1 MNRNAALP
9 DELVESAIEGA
20 TVDWEGLASRAHGDE
35 HRLLD
40 HLRFVA
46 SLAALHRLD
55 PDEIGRDAEQWT
67 RLYGNVAKLPV
78 RPAVAAKTVALRPRH
93 WGHFELLEHVGEG
106 SFGEVYRARDTKL
119 LREVAIKLLKP
130 EAASDRSIRERVL
143 SEGRALAR
151 VDHPSVVRI
160 HSVEEHDGRIGLCME
175 YVRGKTFEDVLDEQG
190 PMSAQ
195 EAAHVGQE
203 VCRALAAV
211 HRVGLLHRDVKTR
224 NVMRAEG
231 GRIVLMDFGAG
242 MVTEAKAS
250 ARLTGTPVYLAPEV
264 LDGAPAT
271 PQSDLYSLGV
281 LLFRLVTLEYPV
293 TGSSMD
299 DLRLGH
305 RTGPRRHLADLRPN
319 LPGTFI
325 AAVESALDS
334 RPSRR
339 PASAGVLKRALAVDT
354 LSPPSLARR
363 LSWALALPTA
373 AALALLLY
381 VVGIPRDGP
390 TVASKG
396 SEPPRVVVFPLSS
409 APEAASE
416 AHELSRELIALFEQV
431 SAIRVISW
439 QTSRLLGSCDVARAV
454 RDFNATWIVC
464 GEQATPAAPTLG
476 LRVILASTGTT
487 VWVHSL
493 PGDRLSSSPAAPIA
507 RAALAK
513 MGISVTSEESKRLA
527 VRRAQSPQARQRYL
541 DARQLL
547 DGGAANVQNLST
559 ACRELDAATAA
570 DPGYAPAFVT
580 LAGCYTLLEEFGG
593 MPRQDARM
601 RVLAALEAA
610 RNLEPE
616 SPESLTHL
624 ANVRFYYDWDWNEAG
639 SLYRQALALGP
650 SSAFP
655 RERYAR
661 FLAAEGR
668 INEAVDT
675 ASEVERLNPIAA
687 STRALGIILY
697 YAGRYEEA
705 LAQYRAL
712 LAVSPNSTL
721 AWFGYGRFLAETG
734 DYESALEALRHA
746 TAKDPPTTYVA
757 EIARTYAAA
766 GRPDEARAV
775 LAKLP
780 TGWEETAPA
789 SAAYVAAALGDRDA
803 SFRLIDRAIAGR
815 HQPILWAKVDPRLK
829 MLRDDPRFL
838 TALRRIGIP
847 P

>member
-1 MNRNAALP
+1 VNRNAALP

-20 TVDWEGLASRAHGDE
+20 TVDWQGLASRADGE
-35 HRLLD
+35 QQRLLD
-40 HLRFVA
+40 HLRFVS

-55 PDEIGRDAEQWT
+55 PDEINGDAEQW
-67 RLYGNVAKLPV
+67 
-78 RPAVAAKTVALRPRH
+78 ALRYRQVTNLPARPPAATRTLAFPRQH
-93 WGHFELLEHVGEG
+93 WGHFELLERIGEG

-130 EAASDRSIRERVL
+130 EAASDRSIRTRVL

-151 VDHPSVVRI
+151 VDDPSVVRI

-175 YVRGKTFEDVLDEQG
+175 YVRGKTLEDVLDDQG
-190 PMSAQ
+190 PMSAP

-242 MVTEAKAS
+242 MVTDAGAT
-250 ARLTGTPVYLAPEV
+250 ARVTGTPVYLAPEV
-264 LDGAPAT
+264 LNGAPAT

-281 LLFRLVTLEYPV
+281 LLFRLVTSEYPV
-293 TGSSMD
+293 TGSSID

-305 RTGPRRHLADLRPN
+305 RTGPRRQLADLRPD
-319 LPGTFI
+319 LPATFI

-334 RPSRR
+334 RASNR
-339 PASAGVLKRALAVDT
+339 PASAGALKRALAVDT
-354 LSPPSLARR
+354 RARTWLPRR
-363 LSWALALPTA
+363 LAWTLALTSA

-381 VVGIPRDGP
+381 VVGLPREAGI
-390 TVASKG
+390 ASTS

-409 APEAASE
+409 SPAAASE
-416 AHELSRELIALFEQV
+416 ANELSRELIALFEQV

-439 QTSRLLGSCDVARAV
+439 QTARLLGPCDVARAI

-464 GEQATPAAPTLG
+464 GGQGTTPAPPLG

-487 VWVHSL
+487 VWEH
-493 PGDRLSSSPAAPIA
+493 SSPGERLASPGAAPIA

-513 MGISVTSEESKRLA
+513 MGISITPEESKRLA
-527 VRRAQSPQARQRYL
+527 VRRQQSPQARQRYL

-547 DGGAANVQNLST
+547 DGGPANVQNMST

-570 DPGYAPAFVT
+570 DSGYAPAFVT

-593 MPRQDARM
+593 IPRPTARTTI
-601 RVLAALEAA
+601 LAALQAA

-616 SPESLTHL
+616 SPESLTHF
-624 ANVRFYYDWDWNEAG
+624 ANVRFYYDWNWSEAE
-639 SLYRQALALGP
+639 SLYRQAVALGP
-650 SSAFP
+650 SSAFA

-668 INEAVDT
+668 INEAVET

-697 YAGRYEEA
+697 YASRYEDA
-705 LAQYRAL
+705 LAQYRAQ
-712 LAVSPNSTL
+712 LAVAPNSTV
-721 AWFGYGRFLAETG
+721 AWFGYGRVLAETG
-734 DYESALEALRHA
+734 DYEKALEAFRRA
-746 TAKDPPTTYVA
+746 TAIDPPATYVA

-766 GRPDEARAV
+766 GRPAEARAV

-780 TGWEETAPA
+780 QGWEETVPA

-803 SFRLIDRAIAGR
+803 TFRLIDRAIERR
-815 HQPILWAKVDPRLK
+815 HQPILWAKVDPRLR
-829 MLRDDPRFL
+829 MVRDDPRFL
-838 TALRRIGIP
+838 LALRRIGVP

>member
-1 MNRNAALP
+1 MNRNAALT
-9 DELVESAIEGA
+9 DEFVESAIEGG
-20 TVDWEGLASRAHGDE
+20 TVDWEGLASRAGDE
-35 HRLLD
+35 EQRLLV

-46 SLAALHRLD
+46 SLAELHRLD
-55 PDEIGRDAEQWT
+55 PDRIARHPEQWA
-67 RLYGNVAKLPV
+67 RRYGGVLNLPA
-78 RPAVAAKTVALRPRH
+78 RPAAAAQAVAPERRH

-106 SFGEVYRARDTKL
+106 AFGDVYRARDTKL

-130 EAASDRSIRERVL
+130 EVANDRSIRERVL
-143 SEGRALAR
+143 REGRALAR
-151 VDHPSVVRI
+151 VDHPNVVRI
-160 HSVEEHDGRIGLCME
+160 HSVEEHDGSLGLCME
-175 YVRGKTFEDVLDEQG
+175 YVRGKTLEDVLDEQG

-195 EAAHVGQE
+195 EAAHVGRE
-203 VCRALAAV
+203 VCSALAAV
-211 HRVGLLHRDVKTR
+211 HRVHLVHRDVKTH

-231 GRIVLMDFGAG
+231 GRIVLMDLGAG
-242 MVTEAKAS
+242 MVTDARAS

-281 LLFRLVTLEYPV
+281 LLFRLVTLTYPV
-293 TGSSMD
+293 TGSSID
-299 DLRLGH
+299 DLRLVH
-305 RTGPRRHLADLRPN
+305 RTGPRRQLADLRPD
-319 LPGTFI
+319 LPATFI
-325 AAVESALDS
+325 AAVESALD
-334 RPSRR
+334 PNAANR
-339 PASAGVLKRALAVDT
+339 PASAGLLKRALALDT
-354 LSPPSLARR
+354 RSPSSLARR
-363 LSWALALPTA
+363 LSWAAALTA
-373 AALALLLY
+373 ATVALLLY
-381 VVGIPRDGP
+381 VVGITRDGP
-390 TVASKG
+390 TSASRG
-396 SEPPRVVVFPLSS
+396 NEPFRVVVFPVSS
-409 APEAASE
+409 SPEATGE
-416 AHELSRELIALFEQV
+416 AQELSRELIVLLEQI

-439 QTSRLLGSCDVARAV
+439 ETSRLLGSCDVARAV
-454 RDFNATWIVC
+454 RDFKATWVLC
-464 GEQATPAAPTLG
+464 GEQATSAAPTVG

-487 VWVHSL
+487 VWVHSP
-493 PGDRLSSSPAAPIA
+493 PGDGVSSSRAAPIA

-513 MGISVTSEESKRLA
+513 MGISVTPEESTRLA
-527 VRRAQSPQARQRYL
+527 VRRQQSPQARQRYL

-559 ACRELDAATAA
+559 ACRALDAATAA

-593 MPRQDARM
+593 IPRQDARM
-601 RVLAALEAA
+601 RVLAALQAA

-616 SPESLTHL
+616 SPESLTYF
-624 ANVRFYYDWDWNEAG
+624 ANVRFYYDWNWNEAD
-639 SLYRQALALGP
+639 SVYRQALALGP

-668 INEAVDT
+668 INEAVET

-697 YAGRYEEA
+697 YAGQYEEA
-705 LAQYRAL
+705 LAQYRAR

-721 AWFGYGRFLAETG
+721 AWFGYGRVLAETG
-734 DYESALEALRHA
+734 DYQKALEALRQA
-746 TAKDPPTTYVA
+746 TASDPPPTYVA

-780 TGWEETAPA
+780 KGWEETVPA

-803 SFRLIDRAIAGR
+803 TFRWIDRAIDRR

-829 MLRDDPRFL
+829 TLRDDPRFL
-838 TALRRIGIP
+838 AALRRIGIP

>member
-1 MNRNAALP
+1 MNRNAALT
-9 DELVESAIEGA
+9 DELVESAIEGG
-20 TVDWEGLASRAHGDE
+20 TVDWEALASRAGDE
-35 HRLLD
+35 EQRLLV

-55 PDEIGRDAEQWT
+55 PDQIARDPEQWT
-67 RLYGNVAKLPV
+67 RRYGKVLNLPA
-78 RPAVAAKTVALRPRH
+78 RPAAAAKAVAPQRRH

-106 SFGEVYRARDTKL
+106 AFGEVYRARDRKL

-130 EAASDRSIRERVL
+130 EVANDNSIRERVL
-143 SEGRALAR
+143 REGRALAR
-151 VDHPSVVRI
+151 VDHPNVVRI
-160 HSVEEHDGRIGLCME
+160 HSVEEHDGTLGLCME
-175 YVRGKTFEDVLDEQG
+175 YVRGKTLEDVLDEQG

-203 VCRALAAV
+203 MCSALAAV
-211 HRVGLLHRDVKTR
+211 HRVHLVHRDVKTH

-231 GRIVLMDFGAG
+231 GRIVLMDLGAG
-242 MVTEAKAS
+242 MVTDARAS

-281 LLFRLVTLEYPV
+281 LLFRLVTQKYPV
-293 TGSSMD
+293 TGSSLD
-299 DLRLGH
+299 DLRLVH
-305 RTGPRRHLADLRPN
+305 RTGPRLQLADLRPD
-319 LPGTFI
+319 LPATFI
-325 AAVESALDS
+325 AAVESALD
-334 RPSRR
+334 PDATKR
-339 PASAGVLKRALAVDT
+339 PASAGLLKRVLAADT
-354 LSPPSLARR
+354 RSPSSLARR
-363 LSWALALPTA
+363 LLWA
-373 AALALLLY
+373 AALTAATVALLLY
-381 VVGIPRDGP
+381 VARITRDGP
-390 TVASKG
+390 RSVANG
-396 SEPPRVVVFPLSS
+396 NAPFRVVVFPVSS
-409 APEAASE
+409 SPGATSE
-416 AHELSRELIALFEQV
+416 AQEFSRELIALFEQI

-439 QTSRLLGSCDVARAV
+439 DTSRLLGACDVARAV
-454 RDFNATWIVC
+454 RDFNATWILC
-464 GEQATPAAPTLG
+464 GEQATPGAPTIG
-476 LRVILASTGTT
+476 LRVILAATGTT
-487 VWVHSL
+487 LWVHSP
-493 PGDRLSSSPAAPIA
+493 PGDGASASRAGPIA
-507 RAALAK
+507 RAALAT
-513 MGISVTSEESKRLA
+513 MGIAVTPEESKRLA
-527 VRRAQSPQARQRYL
+527 VNRRQSPQARQPYL
-541 DARQLL
+541 DARELL
-547 DGGAANVQNLST
+547 GGGRADLQNVSAA
-559 ACRELDAATAA
+559 CKELDVATAA

-593 MPRQDARM
+593 LPREEARV
-601 RVLAALEAA
+601 RILSALGVA
-610 RNLEPE
+610 RNLEPD

-650 SSAFP
+650 SSAFA

-675 ASEVERLNPIAA
+675 ASEAERLNPIAA

-734 DYESALEALRHA
+734 DYERALEALRQA
-746 TAKDPPTTYVA
+746 TAKDPPNTYVA

-766 GRPDEARAV
+766 GRSDEAHAV

-803 SFRLIDRAIAGR
+803 SFRLIDRAIDRR
-815 HQPILWAKVDPRLK
+815 HQPMLWAKVDPRLK